1 MTRTL
6 HFVAEAPPVEAR
18 RDVVTAVRRGFFGRC
33 PRCGEG
39 RMFRAY
45 LKVADACPVCGEDLS
60 HAARGRRARLCH
72 DADHGAF
79 HRRRHPRGGRTMA
92 EFADLA
98 ARRRLVRA
106 RCSVFAMVVAASQ
119 GRAGRLSMGDA
130 DARLRRPGERVQLK
144 PAGMEVRTAETCQA
158 PVPMLKSWLNSA
170 GERQGSVVCSLVGPL
185 QIERRSARFSRVH
198 ACAKY
203 SSLVAPHGSTFL
215 SEKLPCASI
224 SLSPSCS

>member
-33 PRCGEG
+33 PQCGEG
-39 RMFRAY
+39 RMFR
-45 LKVADACPVCGEDLS
+45 VLS
-60 HAARGRRARLCH
+60 QGGRRLSRLRRGSEPAARGRRARLRH

-98 ARRRLVRA
+98 ARHRLVRA
-106 RCSVFAMVVAASQ
+106 RCSVFAVAVATSQ

-144 PAGMEVRTAETCQA
+144 PG
-158 PVPMLKSWLNSA
+158 VPAL
-170 GERQGSVVCSLVGPL
+170 GPGRRAAL
-185 QIERRSARFSRVH
+185 ARPAARRRSRRARAR
-198 ACAKY
+198 
-203 SSLVAPHGSTFL
+203 
-215 SEKLPCASI
+215 KLIRLDWRCG
-224 SLSPSCS
+224 